1 MLRPAWDRNESAA
14 WAEPLRA
21 RRKGRRLLRALGD
34 GEPGFTL
41 QPRDTAGR
49 PGKEQPVGKE
59 RDWRVAL
66 WVSEN
71 L

>member
-1 MLRPAWDRNESAA
+1 M
-14 WAEPLRA
+14 
-21 RRKGRRLLRALGD
+21 LRALGD